1 MWISPLGSG
10 LFCIA
15 RLHHLLH
22 SLTPHRAY
30 ATVEIMKSAYYSV
43 GFGEFYSLADQGNL
57 VPIYREILAD
67 FDTPVSAFSN
77 INTGSHAFLFESIEG
92 GENWARYSF
101 LGSHPSVV
109 FWEHQGEVI
118 TQKGR
123 KQTRVPLKANPLD
136 HIQDAMADYRPV
148 SVPGLPR
155 FVGGAVGFLGYDVV
169 QSFEPIPSYPK
180 AELNTPLFAFCITD
194 TLLIFD
200 NVAHT
205 IKVVANAHIVSTKK
219 TELRRTYQKAIE
231 KIESIITKLH
241 KSRKKPS
248 SPKRRT
254 PLKFHSNMTSSEFE
268 KMVLRTKEYIQAGDI
283 IQGVMSQR
291 WHTTIR
297 ANPFEIYRALRV
309 INPSPYMFYLR
320 IAGTELIGASPEVLV
335 RCEDG
340 KIVVR
345 PIAGTRPRG
354 QTSEKDQAMEADL
367 LADQKERAEHLMLV
381 DLGRNDVGRV
391 AKTGTVNVERF
402 MTIERYSHVMHIV
415 SQVTGDLDPKYSAY
429 DVMKACFPAGTL
441 SGAPKIRA
449 MQIIEEL
456 EPTRR
461 GPYGGAVG
469 YFSFSGNMDTCINI
483 RSVVVQGQKAY
494 IQAGAG
500 IVADSDP
507 TKEYE
512 ETQNKAGAMMK
523 ALEMAERGLE

>member
-1 MWISPLGSG
+1 
-10 LFCIA
+10 
-15 RLHHLLH
+15 
-22 SLTPHRAY
+22 
-30 ATVEIMKSAYYSV
+30 MKNAYYSV
-43 GFGEFYSLADQGNL
+43 CFDEFCTLADQGNL

-67 FDTPVSAFSN
+67 FDTPVSAFSK
-77 INTGSHAFLFESIEG
+77 INTGTHAFLFESIEG

-101 LGSHPSVV
+101 LGSQPSVV

-123 KQTRVPLKANPLD
+123 KQTRVPLKDNPLD
-136 HIQDAMADYRPV
+136 HIQEAMAAYRPV
-148 SVPGLPR
+148 AVPGLPR
-155 FVGGAVGFLGYDVV
+155 FVGGAVGFLAYDVAR
-169 QSFEPIPSYPK
+169 SFEPIPSYPK
-180 AELNTPLFAFCITD
+180 AELKTPLFAFCITD

-200 NVAHT
+200 NIAHT

-219 TELRRTYQKAIE
+219 LELRRTYQKAIRQ
-231 KIESIITKLH
+231 IELIIARLH
-241 KSRKKPS
+241 KSRRKPS
-248 SPKRRT
+248 SFKNRT
-254 PLKFHSNMTSSEFE
+254 PLKFQSNMTSSEFE

-291 WHTTIR
+291 WHTTIGT
-297 ANPFEIYRALRV
+297 NPFEIYRALRV

-354 QTSEKDQAMEADL
+354 RTPEEDQKMEADL
-367 LADQKERAEHLMLV
+367 LSDQKELAEHVMLV

-391 AKTGTVNVERF
+391 AKTGSVNVERF
-402 MTIERYSHVMHIV
+402 MNIERYSHVMHIV
-415 SQVTGDLDPKYSAY
+415 SQVTGELDPAYSAY

-483 RSVVVQGQKAY
+483 RTVVAQGQNAY

-507 TKEYE
+507 TREYE
-512 ETQNKAGAMMK
+512 ETQNKAGAMMR